1 MSAFRILAL
10 LVLLVA
16 CNDDTPSEAPP
27 AVEMTEESLSF
38 FCKMGVMDHGG
49 PKGQVHL
56 EGFEYPLFF
65 AQVRDLVAYLK
76 SPERDARIVATYVS
90 DMDNMPVW
98 AELEP
103 GNWIPV
109 DAAHF
114 VVGAPI
120 AGGMGAQEVVPF
132 GTLEGAM
139 AFRDIYGGA
148 VMPLDDIP
156 DDAVLGPIDFSQ
168 ELETPS

>member
-1 MSAFRILAL
+1 MIPIRALAC
-10 LVLLVA
+10 VLLIAA
-16 CNDDTPSEAPP
+16 CNDDSTAKAPP
-27 AVEMTEESLSF
+27 AVEMTEDSLSF
-38 FCKMGVMDHGG
+38 FCKMDVMDHGG

-76 SPERDARIVATYVS
+76 SPERDARITAVYVS
-90 DMDNMPVW
+90 DIDKMPVW
-98 AELEP
+98 DRLEP
-103 GNWIPV
+103 GNWIHA

-132 GTLEGAM
+132 GTAEGA
-139 AFRDIYGGA
+139 AKFVGIYGGT
-148 VMPLDDIP
+148 VMSLQDIP

-168 ELETPS
+168 KLETPS